1 MSRELM
7 VADGGETIGN
17 TPLVLL
23 RNITKGL
30 DARIAVKIE
39 YLNPSCSVKDRIAK
53 SMVDE
58 AEKAGR
64 IVPGKTVL
72 VEGTSGNLGI
82 ALAHIGKIRGYKV
95 ILVMPETMSVERRAM
110 LRAYG
115 AEVILSDPMEGHPGV
130 IKKVEMLCEKLTN
143 AICLDQFSNPAN
155 PAAHY
160 RTTGPEIWRQTQ
172 GKVDMVCFG
181 VGSSGTLTGVG
192 RYLRQQNPDI
202 KIYPVEPYESSV
214 LSGFPRGKHRIQ
226 GKYWCWHHSWQRGS
240 FLFTEVIRVK
250 SDDAMTMARRLADE
264 EAILGGISSGANV
277 VAAVELA
284 RRPENKGKLI
294 VTTVNSFAERY
305 FTTELY
311 SNVLNDVSKLKW
323 SNDEEAVMIAK
334 KYLGI

>member
-1 MSRELM
+1 MSRQTM

-23 RNITKGL
+23 RNIPKGT

-53 SMVDE
+53 SMVEE

-64 IVPGKTVL
+64 IVPGRTVL

-130 IKKVEMLCEKLTN
+130 IKKVEMLCEKLPN

-160 RTTGPEIWRQTQ
+160 RTTGPEIWRQTD

-226 GKYWCWHHSWQRGS
+226 GIGAGIIPGNVDRS
-240 FLFTEVIRVK
+240 LFTEVLRVK

-277 VAAVELA
+277 VAAMQLA
-284 RRPENKGKLI
+284 SRPENKGKLI

-323 SNDEEAVMIAK
+323 SNDDEAVAIAK

>member
-7 VADGGETIGN
+7 VTDGGETIGE

-53 SMVDE
+53 SMVE
-58 AEKAGR
+58 AAEKEGK

-82 ALAHIGKIRGYKV
+82 ALAHIGKIKGYKV
-95 ILVMPETMSVERRAM
+95 ILVMPATMSVERRAM

-115 AEVILSDPMEGHPGV
+115 AECILSDPAEGHPGV
-130 IKKVEMLCEKLTN
+130 VRKVEHLVASLPN
-143 AICLDQFSNPAN
+143 AYCLDQFSNPAN

-172 GKVDMVCFG
+172 GKVDIVCFG
-181 VGSSGTLTGVG
+181 VGSSGTITGVG
-192 RYLRQQNPDI
+192 RFLKEKKADVG
-202 KIYPVEPYESSV
+202 IYAVEPFESSV
-214 LSGFPRGKHRIQ
+214 LSGFPRGPHKIQ
-226 GKYWCWHHSWQRGS
+226 GIGAGIVPGNVDRS
-240 FLFTEVIRVK
+240 LFSEILRIK
-250 SDDAMTMARRLADE
+250 SDDAMTMARRLGEE

-277 VAAVELA
+277 FAAVELA
-284 RRPENKGKLI
+284 KRAENKGKLI

-311 SNVLNDVSKLKW
+311 SNVLNGVSQLPI
-323 SNDEEAVMIAK
+323 STDDQAVEIAK
-334 KYLGI
+334 KYLKC

>member
-7 VADGGETIGN
+7 VTDGGETVGN

-23 RNITKGL
+23 RNISKGL
-30 DARIAVKIE
+30 NARIAVKIE

-53 SMVDE
+53 SMVE
-58 AEKAGR
+58 TAERDGL
-64 IVPGKTVL
+64 ITPGKTVL

-95 ILVMPETMSVERRAM
+95 ILVMPATMSVERRAM

-115 AEVILSDPMEGHPGV
+115 AECILSDPVEGHLGV
-130 IKKVEMLCEKLTN
+130 VRRVENLVAALPN
-143 AICLDQFSNPAN
+143 AYCLDQFSNPAN

-160 RTTGPEIWRQTQ
+160 RSTGPEIWKQTQ
-172 GKVDMVCFG
+172 GKVDIVCFG
-181 VGSSGTLTGVG
+181 VGSSGTITGVG
-192 RYLRQQNPDI
+192 RYLREQNPKI
-202 KIYPVEPYESSV
+202 GIYPVEPYESSV
-214 LSGFPRGKHRIQ
+214 LSGFPRGPHRIQ
-226 GKYWCWHHSWQRGS
+226 GIGAGLVPGNVDRS
-240 FLFTEVIRVK
+240 LFTGILRVK
-250 SDDAMTMARRLADE
+250 SDDAMKMARRLADE

-284 RRPENKGKLI
+284 RRPENSGKLI
-294 VTTVNSFAERY
+294 VTTINSFAERY

-311 SNVLNDVSKLKW
+311 SNVLSDVSKLPI
-323 SNDEEAVMIAK
+323 SNDEQALQIAR